1 MNELDKLYI
10 ELGKAYYAG
19 QYEENL
25 PQLLRI
31 IDEIN
36 KTYNDIEEYK
46 KHLCPKCHQPIVDE
60 MIYCASCG
68 YKLK

>member
-10 ELGKAYYAG
+10 ELGKAYYEG

-25 PQLLRI
+25 PQLLPI

-36 KTYNDIEEYK
+36 KTYNDI
-46 KHLCPKCHQPIVDE
+46 
-60 MIYCASCG
+60 
-68 YKLK
+68 

>member
-10 ELGKAYYAG
+10 ELGKAYYEG

-25 PQLLRI
+25 PQLLPI

-36 KTYNDIEEYK
+36 KNHCLQVTK
-46 KHLCPKCHQPIVDE
+46 
-60 MIYCASCG
+60 
-68 YKLK
+68 